1 VPSVEPGST
10 TEDRVRRTAST
21 PPEETPAGP
30 YARALYEEALKHG
43 GDGRLTD
50 AAHGYSAVITAAE
63 AAGED
68 ELLAQA
74 LRQLA
79 LVQHRQRDPDAAWD
93 LCERSYRTA
102 LRLSDMGPAAEALN
116 TLAGFELEGGSLEAA
131 RSTYRRALELC
142 GGYELLRGRIEQ
154 NLGVLSNI
162 QGDLEGALAHYTRSL
177 EASRSLADDQGT
189 AVAYHNLGMVS
200 ADLKRWDDADR
211 YFRQSHYLAELINN
225 DHLRGLCLLNRCE
238 VHLACQRYDDARRSA
253 EEALATFNALNAH
266 LDKPDAYAM
275 LGVVYRETGRPQLA
289 EARLRSAIEL
299 ASSAGIVL
307 SEAEATRELAVLY
320 QRMGRN
326 QEALRLLSA
335 SHRLFGRLDARVDLV
350 DVAGKVAKLEGSYL
364 AVVQDWGQSIESA
377 DSYTHGHCERVASYA
392 LAVARA
398 LGLDPVEET
407 AIRVGAYL
415 HDLGKIRVPHEI
427 LNKPGPLT
435 PDEFAVMKMHPAWG
449 VELLTDLEFPW
460 DIKPII
466 RWHHEKY
473 DGSGYPDGLRGD
485 DIPLAA
491 QIICIADVYDALT
504 TDRSYRSAM
513 TPEAAHACMQDVQR
527 WWRPAVFKAF
537 SLAVAERPV
546 GTGEHG

>member
-1 VPSVEPGST
+1 VRRVNPGST
-10 TEDRVRRTAST
+10 GDNHAPAVTAAAPPST
-21 PPEETPAGP
+21 AHF
-30 YARALYEEALKHG
+30 ARALYEEALKH
-43 GDGRLTD
+43 DREGRLSD
-50 AAHGYSAVITAAE
+50 AAHGQLVAIAAAE
-63 AAGED
+63 SGGHT
-68 ELLAQA
+68 ELLARA

-79 LVQHRQRDPDAAWD
+79 LIRHRQGEPDAARE

-102 LRLSDMGPAAEALN
+102 LEREDTEAAGEALN
-116 TLAGFELEGGSLEAA
+116 TLAGFQLEVGALDAA
-131 RSTYRRALELC
+131 RSTYGRALELC
-142 GGYELLRGRIEQ
+142 GEHQRLRARIEQ
-154 NLGVLSNI
+154 NLGVLANI
-162 QGDLEGALAHYTRSL
+162 QGDHDGALAHYTRSL
-177 EASRSLADDQGT
+177 EASRSLADDRGT

-200 ADLKRWDDADR
+200 ADLKRWDDADS
-211 YFRQSHYLAELINN
+211 YFRQSHYLAELTND

-238 VHLACQRYDDARRSA
+238 VYLACQRYDEARRSA
-253 EEALATFNALNAH
+253 EDALAIFNELNAH
-266 LDKPDAYAM
+266 LDKPDAYTM
-275 LGVVYRETGRPQLA
+275 LGVVYREMGRPQLA
-289 EARLRSAIEL
+289 EARLRSAMEL
-299 ASSAGIVL
+299 AASAGIAL

-364 AVVQDWGQSIESA
+364 DVVRDWGQSIESA

-398 LGLDPVEET
+398 LELDPDEET
-407 AIRVGAYL
+407 GIRVGAYL

-435 PDEFAVMKMHPAWG
+435 SAEYEIMKQHPAWG
-449 VELLTDLEFPW
+449 VELLEDLAFPW

-485 DIPLAA
+485 DIPLSA

-504 TDRSYRSAM
+504 TNRSYRSAM
-513 TPEAAHACMQDVQR
+513 TAETAHARMHDLR
-527 WWRPAVFKAF
+527 HWWRPTVFEAF
-537 SLAVAERPV
+537 CRSVPTLAA
-546 GTGEHG
+546 T